1 MQVIFLQLWYTNNH
15 SILQKE
21 RNDMKANIK
30 EMNIKELEVFFKNM
44 GEPKFRA
51 KQVFEWMHKGAFSF
65 EEMTNLPKELRQ
77 KLDNIAEIRH
87 IEILKRQ
94 ISKKD
99 GTRKYLFGL
108 QDGNAIETVY
118 MKYKHGNSI
127 CISSQAGCRMGCRF
141 CASTISGLQ
150 RNLTA
155 SEMLDQIL
163 MVEKDTD
170 TKVSNIVVMG
180 TGEPF
185 DNYENL
191 CRFIELVHHKDG
203 LNIGLRSITVSTC
216 GIIPKIKEFAK
227 DYPQV
232 NLAIS
237 LHASEDEIR
246 SQLMPINQRYPM
258 DELLET
264 CREYVSKTGRRI
276 TFEYALVA
284 GVNDTSKHAQ
294 KLMSQLAGILCHIN
308 LIPLNS
314 VKENDWSGTK
324 REAAEQFAEIL
335 DKKGFPVT
343 IRRELGSDISAAC
356 GQLRL
361 NQKY

>member
-1 MQVIFLQLWYTNNH
+1 
-15 SILQKE
+15 
-21 RNDMKANIK
+21 MKSNIK
-30 EMNIKELEVFFKNM
+30 EMNLKELESFFQNM
-44 GEPKFRA
+44 GEPRFRA
-51 KQVFEWMHKGAFSF
+51 KQVFSWMHRGTFSF
-65 EEMTNLPKELRQ
+65 EKMTNLSKSLRI
-77 KLDNIAEIRH
+77 KLDEVAEISH
-87 IEILKRQ
+87 LEILKRQ

-108 QDGNAIETVY
+108 HDGNAIESVY
-118 MKYKHGNSI
+118 MQYKHGNSI

-141 CASTISGLQ
+141 CASTINGLQ

-155 SEMLDQIL
+155 SEMVDQVL
-163 MVEKDTD
+163 MVEKDTA
-170 TKVSNIVVMG
+170 TKISNVVVMG

-191 CRFIELVHHKDG
+191 CRFLELIHDKDG
-203 LNIGLRSITVSTC
+203 LNMGLRNVTVSTC

-237 LHASEDEIR
+237 LHAAEDNAR
-246 SQLMPINQRYPM
+246 SSLMPINQRYPM
-258 DELLET
+258 DDLLQV
-264 CREYVSKTGRRI
+264 CREYVEQTGRRI
-276 TFEYALVA
+276 TFEYTLVA
-284 GVNDTSKHAQ
+284 GVNDTAKHAQ
-294 KLMSQLAGILCHIN
+294 QLMSKLAGILCHIN
-308 LIPLNS
+308 LIPLNT
-314 VKENDWSGTK
+314 VKENQWTGTK